1 LKNLNYSAIIPAE
14 HDKRI
19 KSKAICDND
28 GNFFV
33 LQDGRANWQGRK
45 SYGVNFARIFRALG
59 AQELK
64 KAEENGTLKINKDT
78 GEVFD
83 TPEARKYFLKS
94 IRMSECSLRLGYKI
108 DGEGLIKLFN
118 AHFCRD
124 RLCPICMWRLS
135 RRLAWETNL
144 IMAKYTAD
152 NPDMIPILISLTV
165 RNPRMGELSQM
176 LDVICH
182 GKSGAWQILQKWLA
196 RRGIKDYIRTMEVTF
211 NDKAQTWHPH
221 LHILAFAPKDY
232 FKKGNKNYISHETLK
247 KEWQRVCKLDYE
259 PYVDIRR
266 CYDKKAGTNERINFD
281 GDMKTVSFA
290 GAVMETSKYCV
301 KPLKLFSNFNNYDE
315 DETEIKQKLNIKDV
329 VRELAESL
337 SGRRLRALGGKV
349 KQIAKE
355 LKFDDDE
362 SKKDLLHKDETGT
375 AEAIWQEIYE
385 YVFGDKQYY
394 LTAREEIAQE
404 NNIVDAHQPERHATK
419 PNFAPSADA
428 QLIRTTAER
437 LECEPDG
444 QLTDTAV
451 GKLEKIFADG
461 ANIYSL
467 KFEQGANNFR
477 AVGVEGLA
485 PASSMF

>member
-1 LKNLNYSAIIPAE
+1 MKN
-14 HDKRI
+14 KI
-19 KSKAICDND
+19 KSDKQIKSNAIRDNN
-28 GNFFV
+28 GNLFV
-33 LQDGRANWQGRK
+33 LQDGRARWNERK
-45 SYGVNFARIFRALG
+45 SYGVNFAKIFYMLG
-59 AQELK
+59 SEELK
-64 KAEENGTLKINKDT
+64 KAHENNSLRIDKKT
-78 GEVFD
+78 GEILVD
-83 TPEARKYFLKS
+83 SETAKKYFLKS
-94 IRMSECSLRLGYKI
+94 DRMSDCSSRLAYKI
-108 DGEGLIKLFN
+108 DVEGLKKLHN
-118 AHFCRD
+118 AYFCRE

-144 IMAKYTAD
+144 IMAKYTAE
-152 NPDMIPILISLTV
+152 NSDMIPLLITLTV

-176 LDVICH
+176 LDVLCN
-182 GKSGAWQILQKWLA
+182 GDVGAWASFRKWLA
-196 RRGIKDYIRTMEVTF
+196 RRGIKDYVRTLEVTF
-211 NDKAQTWHPH
+211 NSKAQTWHPH

-247 KEWQRVCKLDYE
+247 KEWQRICKLDYE

-266 CYDKKAGTNERINFD
+266 CYDKKAGTNERIDFD
-281 GDMKTVSFA
+281 SDIKTVSFD
-290 GAVMETSKYCV
+290 GAIKETSKYCV
-301 KPLKLFSNFNNYDE
+301 KPLKLFDNSDDYYGDE
-315 DETEIKQKLNIKDV
+315 IENKNKLNIKAV
-329 VRELAESL
+329 VRELAEAL
-337 SGRRLRALGGKV
+337 SGRRLRALGGKL